1 MIVNKILGNIRDYEA
16 GERTV
21 DPVWLEWYELEKKL
35 LRKTSE
41 AGEEV
46 GIRLEDGSH
55 AHGSTPEGHTHGSDE
70 EGHIHGSDAEEHTHG
85 IGAEGHGHSRP
96 MEDGDIL
103 YADDSRVIV
112 VRLLPCE
119 VTVIPVHTMK
129 EMGRLCFELGN
140 RHLSL
145 SIGDSQVTV
154 PYDEPTFRYLEKLG
168 FHPRK
173 QEGTLDHVTL
183 CRGHS
188 HG

>member
-1 MIVNKILGNIRDYEA
+1 MIVSEILGNIRDCEP

-35 LRKTSE
+35 LRKTSA

-46 GIRLEDGSH
+46 GIRLKDSGHAHSSVPESH
-55 AHGSTPEGHTHGSDE
+55 A
-70 EGHIHGSDAEEHTHG
+70 HGSDAEEHTHG
-85 IGAEGHGHSRP
+85 SGAGDYSYIRP
-96 MEDGDIL
+96 MKDGDIL

>member
-46 GIRLEDGSH
+46 GIRLEDS
-55 AHGSTPEGHTHGSDE
+55 SHTHGS
-70 EGHIHGSDAEEHTHG
+70 
-85 IGAEGHGHSRP
+85 GAEGHSRP

-129 EMGRLCFELGN
+129 EMGRLCFPCPL
-140 RHLSL
+140 RRKRTPCRSL
-145 SIGDSQVTV
+145 S
-154 PYDEPTFRYLEKLG
+154 
-168 FHPRK
+168 
-173 QEGTLDHVTL
+173 
-183 CRGHS
+183 
-188 HG
+188 

>member
-55 AHGSTPEGHTHGSDE
+55 AHGS
-70 EGHIHGSDAEEHTHG
+70 
-85 IGAEGHGHSRP
+85 GAEGHSRP

>member
-55 AHGSTPEGHTHGSDE
+55 AHGS
-70 EGHIHGSDAEEHTHG
+70 
-85 IGAEGHGHSRP
+85 GAEGHSHSRP

>member
-46 GIRLEDGSH
+46 GIRWRTV
-55 AHGSTPEGHTHGSDE
+55 AMPMAAPRKVHTHGSDE

-85 IGAEGHGHSRP
+85 SGAEGHGHSRP

-103 YADDSRVIV
+103 YA
-112 VRLLPCE
+112 
-119 VTVIPVHTMK
+119 
-129 EMGRLCFELGN
+129 GR
-140 RHLSL
+140 
-145 SIGDSQVTV
+145 Q
-154 PYDEPTFRYLEKLG
+154 
-168 FHPRK
+168 
-173 QEGTLDHVTL
+173 Q
-183 CRGHS
+183 S
-188 HG
+188 HCCQAPAL